1 MAENDPQIKFPSS
14 WEYRVFCEV
23 PAFKSVEAGVRAIVA
38 ELALDALQCEAGAIS
53 KSGSYRALR
62 VTATVKSKEEA
73 NLFGEKIKDLPGVKF
88 IL

>member
-1 MAENDPQIKFPSS
+1 MAENDPQIEFPSP

-23 PAFKSVEAGVRAIVA
+23 PAFKAVEDGVRAIVS
-38 ELALDALQCEAGAIS
+38 ELALDELQCKAGAVS

-62 VTATVKSKEEA
+62 VTATVKSKDEA